1 MHEKPRKMSPADCTA
16 CTVRPVADAAA
27 PRVLFAHGG
36 GSPFQVNFKYYF
48 FKGVRLLQ
56 NTNPPIILHF
66 PLHDANMRLTSLFA
80 CFCCARRTQEYNAHC
95 IATAAAAASA
105 LARASLACAAR
116 ERRGAARER
125 RGAEPQTPLAAALAT
140 VASSATSFCP
150 RRHPRRLPRRRP
162 RRRPRRCGMLQLS
175 VRGCAV
181 VCRVGRGGVLHAR
194 MHVPRADFVRGVVWP
209 APRRQRAAR

>member
-1 MHEKPRKMSPADCTA
+1 MNEKPRKMSPADCTA

-66 PLHDANMRLTSLFA
+66 PLHDAYMRLTSLFA
-80 CFCCARRTQEYNAHC
+80 CFCCARRTQEYKQGLLRYIC

-105 LARASLACAAR
+105 TASQRLRVRRSPALR
-116 ERRGAARER
+116 GPGRGAQ
-125 RGAEPQTPLAAALAT
+125 PQPL
-140 VASSATSFCP
+140 S
-150 RRHPRRLPRRRP
+150 
-162 RRRPRRCGMLQLS
+162 
-175 VRGCAV
+175 AV
-181 VCRVGRGGVLHAR
+181 VTVF
-194 MHVPRADFVRGVVWP
+194 PS
-209 APRRQRAAR
+209 

>member
-1 MHEKPRKMSPADCTA
+1 MNEKPRKMSPADCTA

-66 PLHDANMRLTSLFA
+66 PLHDAYMRLTSLFA

-125 RGAEPQTPLAAALAT
+125 RGAESLRRRSLPPSPPSLPQPLLSALAAILAASLVAALAAALA
-140 VASSATSFCP
+140 AA
-150 RRHPRRLPRRRP
+150 
-162 RRRPRRCGMLQLS
+162 
-175 VRGCAV
+175 GC
-181 VCRVGRGGVLHAR
+181 CS
-194 MHVPRADFVRGVVWP
+194 
-209 APRRQRAAR
+209 

>member
-1 MHEKPRKMSPADCTA
+1 MSPADCTA

-48 FKGVRLLQ
+48 FKGVHLLQ

-66 PLHDANMRLTSLFA
+66 PLHDAYMRLTSLFA

-116 ERRGAARER
+116 ERRGAALALRVSDAALRASDAARCRPRHR
-125 RGAEPQTPLAAALAT
+125 RFLSHFFLPSPPSSPPPSSPPSPPPSPPRDAAAERA
-140 VASSATSFCP
+140 
-150 RRHPRRLPRRRP
+150 RLR
-162 RRRPRRCGMLQLS
+162 
-175 VRGCAV
+175 
-181 VCRVGRGGVLHAR
+181 CRVPCGAWGGA
-194 MHVPRADFVRGVVWP
+194 ACTD
-209 APRRQRAAR
+209 ARAARRGSKGQHSG